1 MCNKKLK
8 DETKMWQS
16 NEFGHLE
23 CLKANYVTHS
33 FARHTHEGFAIG
45 VVERGVEV
53 FNYRGKLNRAEK
65 GEIILINPAEVHDG
79 SGANKDG
86 WGFRIFYADA
96 KILHRAAMEI
106 AEKRV
111 DLPTFK
117 NPVVKNKVISDKLLY
132 LHRRLETS
140 VSTLE
145 RESLIMTT
153 FADLITAEA
162 QDAPPI
168 KNFDGEPKAVSRA
181 KTYLEENYM
190 ENVSLAELSAFSYLS
205 QFHLIRVF
213 KKHTG
218 FSPHAY
224 LEQIRINHAKE
235 LIKSG
240 LNLIDTAYE
249 LGFVDQSH
257 LNKTFKK
264 YAGMTPGQYSASYQK
279 IANH

>member
-1 MCNKKLK
+1 
-8 DETKMWQS
+8 MWQS

-23 CLKANYVTHS
+23 CLKADYVTHS

-53 FNYRGKLNRAEK
+53 FNYRGKRNRAGK

-79 SGANKDG
+79 SGQDKDG
-86 WGFRIFYADA
+86 WGFRIFYADP

-111 DLPTFK
+111 DLPIFRD
-117 NPVVKNKVISDKLLY
+117 PVVKNKAISDQLLH
-132 LHRRLETS
+132 LHRRLEIS
-140 VSTLE
+140 VSKLE
-145 RESLIMTT
+145 RESLILTT
-153 FADLITAEA
+153 FANLITVEA
-162 QDAPPI
+162 QDAPTT
-168 KNFDGEPKAVSRA
+168 KSFNGEPKAVSRA

-224 LEQIRINHAKE
+224 LEQIRINRAKE
-235 LIKSG
+235 MIKLGSSLIA
-240 LNLIDTAYE
+240 TAYD

-264 YAGMTPGQYSASYQK
+264 YAGTTPGQYSSSYQEIK
-279 IANH
+279 AQ